1 MNHGGCKEGKKMME
15 GKRYIK
21 TKRIS
26 IVIFLTFLLIILAS
40 SAVSGNSIFV
50 DSSVQTIAGGKDF
63 TVNVSCVPSQPIK
76 AFEFRISF
84 NPTLLKANNVTEGN
98 FFNNFTT
105 FFNPGTI
112 NNNAGNIIDIY
123 SLIVGSGNVS
133 SNGTLV
139 TISFTAKD
147 NSGTSPLNLNA
158 VGICD
163 EGGYLIFN
171 TSDSSIIIQGSGGG
185 GGGGY
190 PPPSGGGYI
199 PEPTEN
205 EPPNQPLKPSGP
217 IFIEMGVEYEYSS
230 VAIDP
235 EGDHVRYRF
244 YWGDG
249 NMSNWSD
256 YVPSNTSVNTSHSWN
271 SIETFTIGVI
281 AQDKNG
287 LNSSWSL
294 PLNVTVLQTD
304 GEGNYPVADFQLP
317 QNISINQTII
327 FDASLSFDEDG
338 SIISYLW
345 DFGDG
350 TIGTGR
356 ITTHKYEKPGIYEVI
371 LVVTDN
377 NGNRNNKTTMINVGL
392 NLVGDITDEQLLHPI
407 YVGLILFVTSAV
419 ILVCIL
425 IRFRDNIIVSLRYY
439 KSRPVTHH
447 IIHDSNKKIKRID
460 AKIEKLKR
468 KMEHY

>member
-1 MNHGGCKEGKKMME
+1 MVDVMEVKMME
-15 GKRYIK
+15 NKKNK
-21 TKRIS
+21 TRWLGL
-26 IVIFLTFLLIILAS
+26 VVFLVFLLTMFSVSI
-40 SAVSGNSIFV
+40 VSGNSISV
-50 DSSVQTIAGGKDF
+50 DSSIQTISGGKDF

-76 AFEFRISF
+76 AFEFRVSF
-84 NPTLLKANNVTEGN
+84 NPTLLRANNVTEGN

-112 NNNAGNIIDIY
+112 NNNAGTIIDIY

-147 NSGTSPLNLNA
+147 NSGTSPLTLNA

-163 EGGYLIFN
+163 DGGYLSFN
-171 TSDSSIIIQGSGGG
+171 VSDSSINVQGSGGG

-190 PPPSGGGYI
+190 PPPSGGGSI
-199 PEPTEN
+199 PEPLGN
-205 EPPNQPLKPSGP
+205 VPPNPPLIPSGP

-230 VAIDP
+230 VTIDP
-235 EGDHVRYRF
+235 DGDHVRYRF

-256 YVPSNTSVNTSHSWN
+256 YVYSNTSVNMSYSWN
-271 SIETFTIGVI
+271 SIDTFSIGVI
-281 AQDKNG
+281 AQDENG

-294 PLNVTVLQTD
+294 PLNVTVLQFD
-304 GEGNYPVADFQLP
+304 LEGNYPVADFQLP
-317 QNISINQTII
+317 QNISINQTIL
-327 FDASLSFDEDG
+327 FDASLSFDNDG
-338 SIISYLW
+338 AIISYFW

-350 TIGTGR
+350 ETGMG
-356 ITTHKYEKPGIYEVI
+356 INTTHVYEKPGEYQVI

-377 NGNRNNKTTMINVGL
+377 NGNRNNKTLTINVGL
-392 NLVGDITDEQLLHPI
+392 NLEGAVTDEQFLNPLHLGI
-407 YVGLILFVTSAV
+407 ILIGAAAV

-425 IRFRDNIIVSLRYY
+425 IRFRDNIIVSLTYH
-439 KSRPVTHH
+439 KSRPISHHTTHE
-447 IIHDSNKKIKRID
+447 SNKKIKRID
-460 AKIEKLKR
+460 TKIEKIRR